1 LSVSDDQPA
10 TGKKQIVI
18 RPNGPYIVRGN
29 VPLVHKTQ
37 VVSEFGEPLTWKKD
51 GGIEVE
57 AEEYRLC
64 RCGQSGKKPFCDD
77 THLKIDFDG
86 SERAKTDASA
96 GFQMTFRGTRLIVK
110 NDLSICMNSGY
121 CKLRDTNL
129 FEIIAAADNTERRSL
144 AIAMIEHC
152 PSGALTYTMEEG
164 GVDIEPDLPQQIAD
178 TTEIT
183 ANGPIRGPLWVT
195 GYIEI
200 LRSDGQYFEPRNRVT
215 LCNCG
220 RSKNKPL
227 CDGGHRFEM
236 EQKDGEET
244 AAQ

>member
-1 LSVSDDQPA
+1 MSDSDHHPS

-18 RPNGPYIVRGN
+18 EPNGPYQVRGKL
-29 VPLVHKTQ
+29 PLVHKTQ

-51 GGIEVE
+51 GEIEVKD
-57 AEEYRLC
+57 EEYYLC
-64 RCGQSGKKPFCDD
+64 RCGKSTQMPFCDRKYCE
-77 THLKIDFDG
+77 TGFDG

-96 GFQMTFRGTRLIVK
+96 GFQMTFRGARLIVK

-144 AIAMIEHC
+144 AIAMIERC
-152 PSGALTYTMEEG
+152 PSGSLTYMIEEG

-183 ANGPIRGPLWVT
+183 ADGPIRGPLWVT

-227 CDGGHRFEM
+227 CDGSHRFE
-236 EQKDGEET
+236 
-244 AAQ
+244 